1 MFSTRSFL
9 GRTSAAL
16 LPVALAL
23 VGTTAAIAA
32 APAATSANTPDTT
45 AAPVIAGPAGS
56 ADPAAATPTKADTT
70 TKPVRAKVDKHRLQ
84 ADPKQAGAAQLSGA
98 DVTEAKREAKGRAV
112 RVASAS
118 AEVALPKLAVVG
130 VNWRQGSA
138 PGTTVQYRT
147 KTATGWGAWQ
157 FVDSE
162 GEHRPDGAEA
172 ATAARRTS
180 GARESSAPI
189 ITTGA
194 KDVQVRL
201 VAPSGTA
208 PADPELVVVDPG
220 SQPADA
226 TPSPSPASA
235 VAQSSSA
242 STGAEI
248 TPAALSAGVAT
259 QPTIYSRAQWGAD
272 ESIRDQSQPDYG
284 VVRAAFVHHTVGTN
298 NYTRDQVPGIIRGIY
313 AYHVNGNGWRDIGYN
328 FLVDKFGR
336 IWEGRY
342 GGIDKAVVGAH
353 TYGLNYYV
361 FAASVLGNYQTA
373 QPSSATITALARLI
387 AWKASIHHF
396 DVQGRTTIN
405 GTTYNNISGHRD
417 AKDNYT
423 ECPGQ
428 YLYNK
433 LGAIR
438 TQAASYAPA
447 VARMAGSDR
456 YATAAAV
463 SAQTFGAGAPVA
475 FVATGT
481 DFPDALA
488 GAAAAGSLGGPIL
501 LTQRTSLP
509 AATATELRRLKP
521 RRIVVLGSTGVISA
535 AVESTLRSYAGTVQ
549 RQAGSDRYATAA
561 AVSRATFGAGAPVA
575 YVATGTN
582 FPDALAGS
590 PAGGAKN
597 GPVLLVKGGTIPDA
611 TAAELGRLRPQRI
624 VVLGSTGVVPASVEQ
639 ALRAYSTNVSRAAG
653 SDRYGTAA
661 RVSATTFGTRVPIAF
676 VATGADFPDALAGG
690 PAGGFRGGPI
700 LLTQA
705 TKVPQATLDELT
717 RLKPARIVVLGSN
730 GVVSDAVAKR
740 LWAYEAP
747 PTS

>member
-1 MFSTRSFL
+1 LGSLVSNTRSFL
-9 GRTSAAL
+9 ARTSAAL
-16 LPVALAL
+16 LPLALA
-23 VGTTAAIAA
+23 VAGTAASTAA
-32 APAATSANTPDTT
+32 APGD
-45 AAPVIAGPAGS
+45 VV
-56 ADPAAATPTKADTT
+56 PTKAEPKP
-70 TKPVRAKVDKHRLQ
+70 KPVHSQVEKHRL
-84 ADPKQAGAAQLSGA
+84 AAPDQRAETARLSMPDA
-98 DVTEAKREAKGRAV
+98 KEARSEAKGRAV

-118 AEVALPKLAVVG
+118 TEVALPDLAVVG

-147 KTATGWGAWQ
+147 KTDAGWGTWQ
-157 FVDSE
+157 FVDAESD
-162 GEHRPDGAEA
+162 HRPDGPEA
-172 ATAARRTS
+172 AEAARRTG
-180 GARESSAPI
+180 GAREASAPI
-189 ITTGA
+189 VTTGA

-201 VAPSGTA
+201 VSPTGTA
-208 PADPELVVVDPG
+208 PADPQLVVVDPG
-220 SQPADA
+220 TQPADG
-226 TPSPSPASA
+226 SPSASPAGELA
-235 VAQSSSA
+235 EPSSA
-242 STGAEI
+242 TSDAEI
-248 TPAALSAGVAT
+248 APAAFSTGVAT
-259 QPTIYSRAQWGAD
+259 KPTIYTRAQWGAD
-272 ESIRDQSQPDYG
+272 ETLRDQSYPDYG
-284 VVRAAFVHHTVGTN
+284 VVEAAFVHHTAGTN
-298 NYTRDQVPGIIRGIY
+298 NYTADQVPGIIRGIY
-313 AYHVNGNGWRDIGYN
+313 AFHVQGNGWRDIGYN

-336 IWEGRY
+336 TWEGRW
-342 GGIDKAVVGAH
+342 GGMDKAVVGAH

-361 FAASVLGNYQTA
+361 MGVSVLGNYETA
-373 QPSSATITALARLI
+373 QPTSGTITALAKLI

-396 DVQGRTTIN
+396 DVLGKTSIN
-405 GTTYNNISGHRD
+405 GTTYNNISGHRN

-428 YLYNK
+428 YLYAK
-433 LGAIR
+433 LSTIR
-438 TQAASYAPA
+438 EQAATYTPA

-475 FVATGT
+475 YVATGT

-501 LTQRTSLP
+501 LTQRSSLP

-535 AVESTLRSYAGTVQ
+535 SVESTLRSYAGTVQ

-582 FPDALAGS
+582 FPDALAGG
-590 PAGGAKN
+590 PAGGAKD
-597 GPVLLVKGGTIPDA
+597 GPVLLVKGSSIPPA
-611 TAAELGRLRPQRI
+611 TATELGRLKPKKI

-639 ALRAYSTNVSRAAG
+639 SLRAYSTNVSRAAG

-661 RVSATTFGTRVPIAF
+661 KVSATTFGTRVPIAF

-705 TKVPQATLDELT
+705 SKVPQATLDELT
-717 RLKPARIVVLGSN
+717 RLKPARIVVLGSA

-740 LWAYEAP
+740 LWAYEVP
-747 PTS
+747 PTA